1 MYDAGKIV
9 PGLIVFLVLIT
20 APAWYSVATGKAV
33 RVIEPEIVAEE
44 KQCIESADYMRARH
58 MDILVDDWREA
69 VVREGIRS
77 YVGSDGREYE
87 ISLTETCLGC
97 HSNKSEFC
105 DKCHNYV
112 GVRPDCWDCHNVP
125 EED

>member
-1 MYDAGKIV
+1 
-9 PGLIVFLVLIT
+9 
-20 APAWYSVATGKAV
+20 
-33 RVIEPEIVAEE
+33 
-44 KQCIESADYMRARH
+44 